1 MIEGPSQVTGETYKR
16 GQVEGALWGF
26 YWLGRTSPAGVP
38 PTPTIFRTRIK
49 RLLDVDR
56 AGELP
61 YAQIETSCASY
72 AFSEEKPGR
81 QGVDVGFTA
90 FDSFCLLIG
99 LELLDAGF
107 KQLEVVFLM
116 RHLREFLRE
125 QFEAIEALGVL
136 PYLDFWSVKRAPGLP
151 VVRRGNSEVADHR
164 VYALIQKLEIK
175 EVFPLLA
182 QPKKRVKG
190 GKSKPSAPLILKP
203 KFFRGIVALQEEL
216 DKAMPLH
223 YRKTMLLELSLM
235 ASGISQL
242 LRTTPAVKR
251 GPK

>member
-1 MIEGPSQVTGETYKR
+1 MTGETYKR

-26 YWLGRTSPAGVP
+26 YWIGRTPPAGVP
-38 PTPTIFRTRIK
+38 EMPVIFRTRIK

-61 YAQIETSCASY
+61 YEQSETACAPY
-72 AFSEEKPGR
+72 AFSEDKPGK
-81 QGVDVGFTA
+81 QGRDVGFTA

-107 KQLEVVFLM
+107 KQLEIVFLM
-116 RHLREFLRE
+116 RHLREHLQE
-125 QFEAIEALGVL
+125 QFEAIVALGDL
-136 PYLDFWSVKRAPGLP
+136 PYRSFWSAKQALGLP
-151 VVRRGNSEVADHR
+151 LRRANGTTADHR
-164 VYALIQKLEIK
+164 VFVLIRKLEIK

-182 QPKKRVKG
+182 QHKKQPARS
-190 GKSKPSAPLILKP
+190 KSKPDTPVFLQP
-203 KFFRGIVALQEEL
+203 EFFRGIVALQEEL

-223 YRKTMLLELSLM
+223 YRKTMLLELSQM
-235 ASGISQL
+235 ASGITRL